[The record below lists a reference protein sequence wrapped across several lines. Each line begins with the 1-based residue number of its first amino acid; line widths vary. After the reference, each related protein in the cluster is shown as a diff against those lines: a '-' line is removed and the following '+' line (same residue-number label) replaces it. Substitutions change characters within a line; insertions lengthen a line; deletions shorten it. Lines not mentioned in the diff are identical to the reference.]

1 MGKRYVTA
9 AAALALGLAF
19 ISSCKEFE
27 PVFTG
32 SYDSYVKE
40 TIFSD
45 ASFKA
50 AYPSCEQIS
59 IEQLK
64 KKYESAL
71 APVDIYDD
79 IYVSGQ
85 VVSSDSTGNF
95 YKSIFIQDATTG
107 IELKLG
113 KYNLCN
119 EYKPNQWVYVRLQG
133 LTVGAYYGSVQ
144 IGYKDESGSYETAYI
159 EVQRLIDTHV
169 LRGEMGPEVQPKELS
184 ASDLTGWKSRCCG
197 TLVTLKGMTYA
208 NEIFCLLYRNPNLPS
223 SLRDKN
229 HAWERVFLSDEPCG
243 VTTWAMSE
251 RKFTEYLSSGIWDSK
266 TQASAEVGAS
276 GVKTVKQ
283 MREGGEF
290 VASAYTV
297 SQYFSFKGNNIGVRT
312 SGYAKFCDEEIPAE
326 ILSGT
331 PVDMTGVITYYDSSS
346 EFQFTL
352 RSLDD
357 IQISK

>member
-119 EYKPNQWVYVRLQG
+119 EYKPNQWVYVRLQ
-133 LTVGAYYGSVQ
+133 A
-144 IGYKDESGSYETAYI
+144 
-159 EVQRLIDTHV
+159 
-169 LRGEMGPEVQPKELS
+169 
-184 ASDLTGWKSRCCG
+184 
-197 TLVTLKGMTYA
+197 
-208 NEIFCLLYRNPNLPS
+208 
-223 SLRDKN
+223 
-229 HAWERVFLSDEPCG
+229 
-243 VTTWAMSE
+243 
-251 RKFTEYLSSGIWDSK
+251 
-266 TQASAEVGAS
+266 
-276 GVKTVKQ
+276 
-283 MREGGEF
+283 
-290 VASAYTV
+290 
-297 SQYFSFKGNNIGVRT
+297 
-312 SGYAKFCDEEIPAE
+312 
-326 ILSGT
+326 
-331 PVDMTGVITYYDSSS
+331 
-346 EFQFTL
+346 
-352 RSLDD
+352 
-357 IQISK
+357 